1 MSWNYDMDTCPLNTK
16 VRLLSGDG
24 SLFLP
29 QREYIGEIVH
39 NGRYRTRGRCYSG
52 DPDYFYRS
60 AIIAWKPLEEGQ

>member
-29 QREYIGEIVH
+29 QREYIGEIGH
-39 NGRYRTRGRCYSG
+39 LRT
-52 DPDYFYRS
+52 P
-60 AIIAWKPLEEGQ
+60 